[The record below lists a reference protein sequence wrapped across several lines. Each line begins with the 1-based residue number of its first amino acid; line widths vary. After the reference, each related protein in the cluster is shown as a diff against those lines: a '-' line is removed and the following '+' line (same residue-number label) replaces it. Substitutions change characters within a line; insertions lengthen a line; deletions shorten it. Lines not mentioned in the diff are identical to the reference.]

1 MGAQRGSS
9 DRIQRVLVIKIEG
22 GKRRACTDSAE
33 LLQEPTAQGM
43 DVCLSQSCIK
53 LEHSHSVQCWS

>member
-1 MGAQRGSS
+1 MRHMSC
-9 DRIQRVLVIKIEG
+9 VIEW
-22 GKRRACTDSAE
+22 ADSAE

-43 DVCLSQSCIK
+43 EVCLSQSCTK

>member
-1 MGAQRGSS
+1 MRHMSC
-9 DRIQRVLVIKIEG
+9 VTE
-22 GKRRACTDSAE
+22 RADSAE

-43 DVCLSQSCIK
+43 QGCLSQSCTK